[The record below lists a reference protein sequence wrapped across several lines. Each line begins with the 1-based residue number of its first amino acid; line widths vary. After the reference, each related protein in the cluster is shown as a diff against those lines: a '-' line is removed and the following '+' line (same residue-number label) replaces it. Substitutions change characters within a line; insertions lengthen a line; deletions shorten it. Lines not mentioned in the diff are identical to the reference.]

1 MGRRFKPTKGA
12 MSDEDEPTADRD
24 DLGYYQQMIQPA
36 RVEIRKVEPKEHSVC
51 ANIVADAW
59 NGALPTAQRSI
70 GVNMNDQF
78 HTPYAQLSRSVVA
91 SIEIHRR
98 RSMTAMLVRSNVSR
112 ISTDRYEDR
121 MFNTSF
127 RLANKIIALL
137 IALLGVLPVF
147 AWASDTKSVRF
158 EFENSCQ
165 SEVQP
170 IFSRAITLL
179 HSFEY
184 PETTRLFKEII
195 SQDPSC
201 AMAYWGAAMSIWHP
215 LWAPPSKEDLEKGK
229 VLIGIAANL
238 KSTHRESAY
247 IDALANFFSSS
258 DITSHHERARRYE
271 SKMNEV
277 YSSNLQDPESA
288 MFYSLALLASAD
300 PRDKSYSHQFKAAG
314 LLNWVR
320 AGQPTHPGVLHYLI
334 HSYDYPG
341 LAHLALDAA
350 MTYADAAP
358 DSAHAQHMP
367 SHIFT
372 RLGYWDR
379 SLSSN
384 HDSTRSAAE
393 YTVSAHLPGHYD
405 EGLHSIDYLMYA
417 MLQTSR
423 DDEAKQLLSRLAN
436 IKKTDT
442 ENFKVAFTYASAP
455 ARYALE
461 RRMWVEASQLQYV
474 RKDFAWS
481 EFPWAQSIHHFARG
495 IGSARS
501 GHPKEARQEL
511 KTINTLL
518 ASLPTS
524 TQVYFRTE
532 VEVHAESVESWI
544 LFAEGDS
551 KKALKKASRAADL
564 EDSVDKHPV
573 TPGEVLP
580 ARELYADMLF
590 ETGQIQ
596 NSLEQ
601 YQAVLA
607 GSPNRLNALLGVLR
621 ATTRLGHSE
630 TAEQVRQVIQ
640 KQTRSGNGH
649 RISLE
654 STVNAN
660 L

>member
-1 MGRRFKPTKGA
+1 
-12 MSDEDEPTADRD
+12 
-24 DLGYYQQMIQPA
+24 
-36 RVEIRKVEPKEHSVC
+36 
-51 ANIVADAW
+51 
-59 NGALPTAQRSI
+59 
-70 GVNMNDQF
+70 
-78 HTPYAQLSRSVVA
+78 
-91 SIEIHRR
+91 
-98 RSMTAMLVRSNVSR
+98 
-112 ISTDRYEDR
+112 
-121 MFNTSF
+121 MFNTSY
-127 RLANKIIALL
+127 RLANKIIVPL
-137 IALLGVLPVF
+137 IALLSVLPCA
-147 AWASDTKSVRF
+147 AWASNSKSVRF

-165 SEVQP
+165 SQVQP

-184 PETTRLFKEII
+184 PETTKLFKEII

-215 LWAPPSKEDLEKGK
+215 LWAPPNKEELEQGK
-229 VLIGIAANL
+229 ALIGIATGL
-238 KSTHRESAY
+238 KSTLREAAY
-247 IDALANFFSSS
+247 IDALAAFFSSS
-258 DITSHHERARRYE
+258 DIASHRERTRRYE

-277 YSSNLQDPESA
+277 YSSNLQDPEAA

-320 AGQPTHPGVLHYLI
+320 AEQPTHPGVLHYLI

-384 HDSTRSAAE
+384 HDSTRSAAQ
-393 YTVSAHLPGHYD
+393 YTLSAQLSGHYD

-423 DDEAKQLLSRLAN
+423 DDEAKQLLGRLAS

-461 RRMWVEASQLQYV
+461 RRMWAEASQLQYV
-474 RKDFAWS
+474 RKDFAWA

-511 KTINTLL
+511 QTIKALL

-524 TQVYFRTE
+524 TPVYFRTE
-532 VEVHAESVESWI
+532 VEVHADAVESWI
-544 LFAEGDS
+544 LFAERDL
-551 KKALKKASRAADL
+551 KQALKKASRAADL

-590 ETGQIQ
+590 EVDQIQ

-601 YQAVLA
+601 YQTVLA

-621 ATTRLGHSE
+621 ATTRLGDSE
-630 TAEQVRQVIQ
+630 SAEQVRQVIQ
-640 KQTRSGNGH
+640 QQTRSGNGH
-649 RISLE
+649 RISLQG
-654 STVNAN
+654 TVNAN